1 MEACMDALADV
12 DEYIAA
18 LPADQRAALEELRRT
33 IRTAAPEATEA
44 ISYQIPSF
52 RDGDRALV
60 SYAAFKN
67 HCSLFPM
74 STTVMAAHAAEL
86 EPFLA
91 GKGTIRFTP
100 DVPLPAAIVE
110 KLVKA
115 RLEENVA
122 RRGR

>member
-1 MEACMDALADV
+1 MDGLADV
-12 DEYIAA
+12 EEYIAA
-18 LPADQRAALEELRRT
+18 LPAAQRVALEELRRT
-33 IRTAAPEATEA
+33 IRATAPEATEA

-52 RDGDRALV
+52 RDGGRPLV
-60 SYAAFKN
+60 SYAAFRN

-74 STTVMAAHAAEL
+74 STQVMAAHADEL

-100 DVPLPAAIVE
+100 DAPLPASLVE

-115 RLEENVA
+115 RLEENTA
-122 RRGR
+122 RRSR

>member
-1 MEACMDALADV
+1 MDPLADV
-12 DEYIAA
+12 EEYIAA
-18 LPADQRAALEELRRT
+18 LPAQQRAALEELRRT
-33 IRTAAPEATEA
+33 IRAAAPGATEA

-52 RDGDRALV
+52 RDGDRVLV

-74 STTVMAAHAAEL
+74 STTVMAAYAEEL

-91 GKGTIRFTP
+91 GKGTIRFTS
-100 DVPLPAAIVE
+100 DVPLTAALVE

-115 RLEENVA
+115 RLEENSA
-122 RRGR
+122 RRSR

>member
-1 MEACMDALADV
+1 MDPRMSV
-12 DEYIAA
+12 EEYITA
-18 LPADQRAALEELRRT
+18 LPDEQRAALEELRRT
-33 IRTAAPEATEA
+33 IRAAAPEATEA
-44 ISYQIPSF
+44 IGYQIPSF
-52 RDGDRALV
+52 RDRDRALV

-74 STTVMAAHAAEL
+74 STAVMVTQAEEL

-100 DVPLPAAIVE
+100 DAPLPATLVE

-115 RLEENVA
+115 RLEENAA
-122 RRGR
+122 RSGR